1 MSGDEFEE
9 SYRTGDTPWDSGV
22 PSAELIRV
30 PDAGLLSGKTV
41 LEIGCGTGTNAIAFA
56 RRGYRVTAVDYVGLA
71 GRRRG
76 RKHGRRESRLTFAS
90 ETRPG
95 WISADPTKW
104 CSTEASITAFAT
116 GTSRRSSRC

>member
-56 RRGYRVTAVDYVGLA
+56 RRGYRVTAVDYVELA
-71 GRRRG
+71 VRRG
-76 RKHGRRESRLTFAS
+76 RGEGWEGGDGVELCGGEGDRRGLWA
-90 ETRPG
+90 
-95 WISADPTKW
+95 AD
-104 CSTEASITAFAT
+104 A
-116 GTSRRSSRC
+116 